1 MSFSCGIV
9 GLPNVGKSTLFNAL
23 TNSQKAKASNYAF
36 CTIEPN
42 KAIVEVPDE
51 RLNKIAKIENSKN
64 IIPTQLTFIDIAGL
78 VKNASKGEGLGNKFL
93 SHIKEVDLILHVIR
107 CFEDSDI
114 DHVEKSL
121 DPIRDIKIIKE
132 ELILSDLFSAEQQL
146 KKLKKDINK
155 VKDNNKKIPLLEKII
170 ENITSEKLFKNS
182 NFNNDEQ
189 KIIKSFNLI
198 STKPKV
204 FICNLNEKE
213 NLENNKY
220 INLIIDNLNDKDASV
235 ISISAEIESQ
245 ISQLENENEK
255 KEFLNS
261 LEWEN
266 SGLERIIKLSYTE
279 LDLITYFTTV
289 DEKETRA
296 WTIKSNSTALEA
308 SNVIHTD
315 FKKGFICAEITSYE
329 DYIKYGGLKEAKDKG
344 KTRQEGKE
352 YLIKDGDIVYFL
364 FNV

>member
-93 SHIKEVDLILHVIR
+93 SHIKEVDLILHVVR

-155 VKDNNKKIPLLEKII
+155 VKDNNKKISLLEKII

-198 STKPKV
+198 STKPKI

-220 INLIIDNLNDKDASV
+220 INLIIGNLNDKDASV

>member
-155 VKDNNKKIPLLEKII
+155 VKDNNKKISLLEKII

-198 STKPKV
+198 STKPKI